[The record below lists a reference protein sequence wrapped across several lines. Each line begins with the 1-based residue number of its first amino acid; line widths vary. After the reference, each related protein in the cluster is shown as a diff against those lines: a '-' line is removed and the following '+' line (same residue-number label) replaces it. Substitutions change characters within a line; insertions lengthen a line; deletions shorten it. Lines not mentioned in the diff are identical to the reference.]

1 MLFVWVP
8 DGVCVKLNRF
18 LESLPTGS
26 STLFTAEFKLPSD
39 DEEEDKPAAT

>member
-1 MLFVWVP
+1 M
-8 DGVCVKLNRF
+8 CVKLNRF

-39 DEEEDKPAAT
+39 EEEEDKPAAAT